1 MKPTWALLLIAL
13 AACHDEEKQ
22 LALSIYACD
31 EAATQ
36 KALAAG
42 ADPKATVD
50 GKPVI
55 AGAEKCLAN
64 QCEVDLALLEKGV
77 DPNSKGPDGTPWLVT
92 ASAAGHAPCA
102 RGIIA
107 KGGRLEDRDAKG
119 QTALIAAAAAGQL
132 GVVEILVDR
141 GADRDAK
148 TPAGLTA
155 LAAAEK
161 NGHTDVASALKKPR

>member
-1 MKPTWALLLIAL
+1 MKPWALLLVAL
-13 AACHDEEKQ
+13 AACNGKEKQ
-22 LALSIYACD
+22 LALAIYSCD
-31 EAATQ
+31 EGATQ

-42 ADPKATVD
+42 ADPKANVD

-64 QCEVDLALLEKGV
+64 QCEVDLALLERGV
-77 DPNSKGPDGTPWLVT
+77 DPNSKGPDGAPWLVT

-141 GADRDAK
+141 GADRNAK

-155 LAAAEK
+155 QEVAEK
-161 NGHTDVASALKKPR
+161 NGYPGVASTLKKQR